1 MLWKSFIY
9 VNCLQ
14 MKSSEFSDKKKNIEN
29 ISDLFRRISTEKIV
43 KNHNKYDKINIL
55 NSAPP
60 FYIGYLRYLSTSTT
74 LIFKAQ
80 HQIAR

>member
-1 MLWKSFIY
+1 MEVVHLCKLLA
-9 VNCLQ
+9 NE
-14 MKSSEFSDKKKNIEN
+14 EFGIFRQKKNIEN